1 MRLLVT
7 GGSGLIGS
15 KIVKCL
21 PEHDVY
27 YTFLNNRHDLGR
39 ATPLKLDI
47 TARKDTVAAIAKI
60 KPDAVIHAAAMA
72 NMDLCETDK
81 AAAGKI
87 NIEGTA
93 SVAEGC
99 KKAGSKLIYI
109 STSAVFNSD
118 GRKIQEE
125 EETNPVNYYGF
136 TKLGGEKLVSEVPHM
151 IIRTDQ
157 PYCWPEPW
165 QKKNSVTRV
174 LEQLNKQEIAREVT
188 DWYNT
193 PTFVDNFVLVLKSLM
208 EKGKS
213 GIYHAVGPDF
223 LSRYEMA
230 GKVADIFGA
239 DRSLVK
245 AIKSEELNLPA
256 RRGKNWLDNRKAEK
270 DSGIRLV
277 GLEEGLNAM
286 KSSVLQ

>member
-1 MRLLVT
+1 MKLLVT

-15 KIVKCL
+15 KIVKYL

-27 YTFLNNRHDLGR
+27 YTFLNNRHGIGR
-39 ATPLKLDI
+39 AAPLKLDI
-47 TARKDTVAAIAKI
+47 TDKKDTVAAIAKI
-60 KPDAVIHAAAMA
+60 KPDVVIHAAAMA

-87 NIEGTA
+87 NVEGTA
-93 SVAEGC
+93 NVAEGC
-99 KKAGSKLIYI
+99 KKADSKMIYI
-109 STSAVFNSD
+109 STSAVFNSP
-118 GRKIQEE
+118 GKRIAEE
-125 EETNPVNYYGF
+125 EKPCPVNYYGF
-136 TKLGGEKLVSEVPHM
+136 TKLEGEKLAAEVPHM

-174 LEQLNKQEIAREVT
+174 LGQFKKQEIAREVA

-208 EKGKS
+208 EKGKY
-213 GIYHAVGPDF
+213 GVYHAVGPDF

-239 DRSLVK
+239 DKSLVK

-270 DSGIRLV
+270 DSGLKLV
-277 GLEEGLNAM
+277 GLEEGLRAM